1 MRIAALATSAVLLSG
16 CSWLGLGAP
25 SADKSWADYN
35 HGAQAAGRYS
45 GGHAQ
50 YGAQAPRQGYGAPR
64 SYGPCEITS
73 VAQPVPQGCAPEQV
87 TIALP
92 GGQYGGSQAYA
103 GNYQA
108 PAAGSY
114 GQSLANINR
123 AQAAANHGIHNY
135 WKRPRFRLTGMAG
148 LERSVSGEAYSA
160 DNLASLYNPVLHS
173 NQRTSGTPAEGQV
186 IVEDYEPRI
195 NNNPV
200 PAAAASV
207 RNNRISDIYG
217 APFTLGAGAEYQVND
232 RFAVFGNA
240 SYTVAEGGEGSRVE
254 YEADVHRLV
263 TTTDYVE
270 DPNNPGTFNAVTP
283 VSPATNTS
291 IPDVAVARTSATAS
305 ELRRSNLEL
314 GGRYYFKDV
323 FPQYLERPLTPYIS
337 ASAGASHYNAL
348 EVSQETEELLLGALF
363 DDPTAP
369 TYSREG
375 TSDPVEILEEGWVP
389 TGAITVGAEW
399 QITPKAALAFE
410 TGLRYEGGRSA
421 TSGGKTDDNF
431 AIPLTLRG
439 SIGF

>member
-35 HGAQAAGRYS
+35 RGAQAAGRYS

-92 GGQYGGSQAYA
+92 GGQYGGPQAYA

-135 WKRPRFRLTGMAG
+135 WKRPRFRLTGTAG
-148 LERSVSGEAYSA
+148 LERSVSGTVYNA
-160 DNLASLYNPVLHS
+160 DDLASLYNPLQHA
-173 NQRTSGTPAEGQV
+173 NQRTSGTPADGRV

-195 NNNPV
+195 DNNPV
-200 PAAAASV
+200 PAAAAAVS
-207 RNNRISDIYG
+207 NNRISDIYG
-217 APFTLGAGAEYQVND
+217 APFTFGAGAEYQVND

-240 SYTVAEGGEGSRVE
+240 SYTVE
-254 YEADVHRLV
+254 
-263 TTTDYVE
+263 
-270 DPNNPGTFNAVTP
+270 VTP
-283 VSPATNTS
+283 AGEVNNTS
-291 IPDVAVARTSATAS
+291 IPDVIVARTSATANA
-305 ELRRSNLEL
+305 LRRSNLEL
-314 GGRYYFKDV
+314 GGRYYFKDA

-348 EVSQETEELLLGALF
+348 EVSQETEELLLGAFF
-363 DDPTAP
+363 DDPTTP
-369 TYSREG
+369 LYSRER

-399 QITPKAALAFE
+399 QVTPKAALAFE
-410 TGLRYEGGRSA
+410 TGLRYEGGRKA
-421 TSGGKTDDNF
+421 TFGGRTDNNI